1 MNFEYFNCT
10 GCTNEAFHQLHWTH
24 KKLSSLN
31 LSVHCHRERQATPT
45 CVTWTRKHLSPTQV
59 VPFPLYPA
67 MHAQWKYPTVLLQT
81 ADGSQLCTFV
91 VHSSISKRN
100 KKIAGAKKKKKR
112 LKRLRYKWLSR
123 KKCTHS
129 VAKTVQL
136 KQTSSAIKL
145 QTREFSLVLLLV
157 AIYEMWRR

>member
-45 CVTWTRKHLSPTQV
+45 CGTWTWKHLSPTQV

-67 MHAQWKYPTVLLQT
+67 MHVQWKDPTVLLQT
-81 ADGSQLCTFV
+81 ANGSQLCTFV

-100 KKIAGAKKKKKR
+100 KKIAGAKKKTLEAFKTQVVIKV
-112 LKRLRYKWLSR
+112 
-123 KKCTHS
+123 KCTCS
-129 VAKTVQL
+129 VAKAVQL
-136 KQTSSAIKL
+136 KKTSSAIKL
-145 QTREFSLVLLLV
+145 QTSEFSLILLLV
-157 AIYEMWRR
+157 ATYEMLRR